1 MGAGV
6 QAFKWENDWWESAG
20 NTSLYEVKDEV
31 AGFVLVDQ
39 PRRAG
44 LIVMAFG
51 RTAQPNHAG
60 IYLGDDPALPGE
72 GSDVFGLGPFLLHHL
87 YGRPSEVI
95 VYDGSWR
102 DRTRFMLTYQGR
114 P

>member
-1 MGAGV
+1 M
-6 QAFKWENDWWESAG
+6 
-20 NTSLYEVKDEV
+20 
-31 AGFVLVDQ
+31 LVDQ